1 MHVGIVVP
9 QGWMREYRGWRP
21 ADAWRRSV
29 AVAQQADRLGFE
41 SIWLFDHFQTAPRPT
56 DDLTF
61 EAFTGLSALAV
72 ETRRVRLGHLV
83 LCAGYRNPAL
93 VAKMAGTLDVISA
106 GRFELGLGAGWKE
119 DEWRAFGYGF
129 PPLADRLAALG
140 DGLEVVRRMLGPGH
154 ATFSGRWSSVVDA
167 INLPAGVQQP
177 RIPIIVG
184 GNGPEVTWRL
194 AARYADELNLDGL
207 SAKQTRDALPII
219 AARCEELDRDPASLK
234 VSVHVDPDLADKRG
248 ERRQELLAAYQD
260 LGVVRVMALLPS
272 SVETDEALDAFAQD
286 CSLAGLALAE

>member
-9 QGWMREYRGWRP
+9 QGWMREYRGWQP

-29 AVAQQADRLGFE
+29 AVAQQADRLGFD
-41 SIWLFDHFQTAPRPT
+41 SIWLFDHFQTTPRPT

-72 ETRRVRLGHLV
+72 ETRRVRIGHLV

-93 VAKMAGTLDVISA
+93 VAKMAGTLDVISD

-129 PPLADRLAALG
+129 PPLTDRLAALG

-154 ATFSGRWSSVVDA
+154 ATFAGRWSSVVDA

-207 SAKQTRDALPII
+207 SARQTRDALPII
-219 AARCEELDRDPASLK
+219 AARCEELGRDPASLK
-234 VSVHVDPDLADKRG
+234 ISVHIDPDLADERG

-286 CSLAGLALAE
+286 SSLAGVALAE